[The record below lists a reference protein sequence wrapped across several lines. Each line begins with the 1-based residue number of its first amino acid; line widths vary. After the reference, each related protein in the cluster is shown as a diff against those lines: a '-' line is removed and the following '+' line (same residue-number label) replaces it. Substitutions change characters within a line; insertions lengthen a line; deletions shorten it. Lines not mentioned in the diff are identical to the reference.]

1 MKLPEG
7 NVFNHVSQFGCLGAG
22 DGGGRYVP
30 HVTTY
35 GPV

>member
-7 NVFNHVSQFGCLGAG
+7 NVFNHVSQFGAG